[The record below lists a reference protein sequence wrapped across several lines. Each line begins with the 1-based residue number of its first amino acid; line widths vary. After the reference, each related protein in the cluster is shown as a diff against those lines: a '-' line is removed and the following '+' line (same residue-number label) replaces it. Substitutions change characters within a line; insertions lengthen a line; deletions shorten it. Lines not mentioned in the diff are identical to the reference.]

1 MDGAGADNY
10 EQTVVLSGNDACG
23 VVARESDGLLCV
35 GRRGD
40 LMAKQRWLHQ
50 RIVLNKKL
58 V

>member
-50 RIVLNKKL
+50 RIVLNKS
-58 V
+58 